1 MSINNRAL
9 LPRHTETIKA
19 LVNGMCQENGQV
31 LVRPPGMFL
40 RTLQHACNTTI
51 LQGLAKQEQPLRL
64 F

>member
-40 RTLQHACNTTI
+40 RTLQHTRNTTI
-51 LQGLAKQEQPLRL
+51 L
-64 F
+64 